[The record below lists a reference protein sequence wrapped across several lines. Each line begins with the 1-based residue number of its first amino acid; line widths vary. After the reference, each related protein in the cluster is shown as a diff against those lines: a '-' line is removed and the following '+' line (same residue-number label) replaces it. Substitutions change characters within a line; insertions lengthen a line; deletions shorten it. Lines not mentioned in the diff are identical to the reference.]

1 MWFLWWSFGLSAEAY
16 WNTSNLIDEMFKREH
31 AVYHEGSFGHPVD
44 TIEAIQ
50 HFVLL
55 MVLTVVTWIVG
66 CSLGD
71 SMDEL
76 VNWFN

>member
-16 WNTSNLIDEMFKREH
+16 WYTSNLIDEMFKREH
-31 AVYHEGSFGHPVD
+31 AVYHEGSMGSSVD